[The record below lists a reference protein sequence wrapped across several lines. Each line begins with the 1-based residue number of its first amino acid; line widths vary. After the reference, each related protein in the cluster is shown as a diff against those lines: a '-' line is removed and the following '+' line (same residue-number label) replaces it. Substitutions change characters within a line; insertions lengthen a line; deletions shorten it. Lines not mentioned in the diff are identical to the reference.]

1 MTDKQD
7 HPHWID
13 ASGPD
18 SDVVI
23 STRARLARNLDGIP
37 FPQRATRED
46 LLMVARE
53 ARAASVRLAERFP
66 RLRAIDVE
74 KLTPEQRSYLL
85 DAHIASSEQVMGG
98 EGPGTKASPPLG
110 GGEGTKVS
118 PLFPEEGSG
127 VRSGRLVILEPSGM
141 LAILVNEED
150 HLRLQAIL
158 SGLAPKEAYEL
169 VDWADDVLAANM
181 RFGYSDRLGYLT
193 ASVSNVGTGLRVS
206 ALMHLGALAMLG
218 NLRKPLRAAYDLGV
232 AVRGAFGE
240 GSQPAGD
247 IFQVSNEMTLG
258 LSEVEIVQKVQG
270 VAQYLLG
277 EERQARKELLSAGR
291 KRLLESASK
300 SLRVLSSSMGTNPQR
315 ALALMSPLRLVAE
328 AGLVEGCTLSLMNEL
343 MLGLRV
349 GAGDEGRANISR
361 ATLLRRKL
369 DGVRIRGL

>member
-1 MTDKQD
+1 MTEKQD

-13 ASGPD
+13 ATGPD

-23 STRARLARNLDGIP
+23 STRARLARNLDGVP
-37 FPQRATRED
+37 FPLRATRED

-53 ARAASVRLAERFP
+53 ARAACVGLAERFP
-66 RLRAIDVE
+66 RLRAIDVG
-74 KLTPEQRSYLL
+74 KLSPEQRSYLL

-98 EGPGTKASPPLG
+98 EGRI
-110 GGEGTKVS
+110 V
-118 PLFPEEGSG
+118 
-127 VRSGRLVILEPSGM
+127 VLEPSGM

-150 HLRLQAIL
+150 HLRLQAIV

-169 VDWADDVLAANM
+169 VDWADDVIAAKV

-258 LSEVEIVQKVQG
+258 LSEGEIVQKVQG

-277 EERQARKELLSAGR
+277 EERQARKELLSVER

-300 SLRVLSSSMGTNPQR
+300 SLRVLSSSMGAKPQQ
-315 ALALMSPLRLVAE
+315 ALALMSPLRLAAE

-349 GAGDEGRANISR
+349 GAGDEGCANISR
-361 ATLLRRKL
+361 ATVLRRRL
-369 DGVRIRGL
+369 DGVRVLGL